1 MNSQPERTANILP
14 PLVSQWWRHQMLVVF
29 SGWVILYSCNNFH
42 PEQFNVALTYSVT
55 IFERKTTVGAL
66 SGSSNIN
73 CSSVIILGVC
83 YLLKPV
89 SSTVKSYGANCV
101 FLTSIWVQ
109 EHRITVHLYLNRLE
123 NTYICFAGLG
133 LEKHCFSVATP

>member
-1 MNSQPERTANILP
+1 
-14 PLVSQWWRHQMLVVF
+14 MLVVF

-42 PEQFNVALTYSVT
+42 PEQFNVTLTYSVT

-73 CSSVIILGVC
+73 CSSVIIILGVC

-89 SSTVKSYGANCV
+89 SSTVKSYGAN
-101 FLTSIWVQ
+101 
-109 EHRITVHLYLNRLE
+109 
-123 NTYICFAGLG
+123 
-133 LEKHCFSVATP
+133 